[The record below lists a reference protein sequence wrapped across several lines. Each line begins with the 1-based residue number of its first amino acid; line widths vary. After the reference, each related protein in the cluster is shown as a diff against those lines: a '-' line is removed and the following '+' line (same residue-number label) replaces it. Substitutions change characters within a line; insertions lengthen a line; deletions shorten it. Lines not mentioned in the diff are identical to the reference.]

1 MAKISEAVTLIN
13 ASLSSGAL
21 KSSRFQEGTLY
32 GLATIEVVNAT
43 EPQTK
48 PLLVDDLG
56 VVTQDTVIDDNLP
69 FQLYHRINGNITT
82 NPLPENSSGDLI
94 NVNEQT
100 TPMVMIVT
108 YSKPAIQLREEDI
121 IAGITASM
129 PTNLSIT
136 DVDYTEI
143 EVGDSNTNRTEV
155 WNQEHDQEFNL
166 SQEYGMISI
175 EYQIL
180 QHIDDRCFIL
190 CV

>member
-32 GLATIEVVNAT
+32 GLATIEVVNST

-69 FQLYHRINGNITT
+69 FQLYHRINGNITST
-82 NPLPENSSGDLI
+82 PLPESSNGDLI
-94 NVNEQT
+94 NINEQT